1 MQAWSSVGFDTR
13 VSVNVSGQLL
23 LQPTFVE
30 NLTAILNDFPT
41 ISPECLTLE
50 VLETSALEDVT
61 EVAETMRRCAELG
74 VEFAVDDF
82 GTGYSSLT
90 YLKRLPASL
99 LKIDQSFIRDML
111 EDSDD
116 MAIVKGV
123 ISLATAFQREV
134 IAEGLE
140 NSEQGEKLLTL
151 GCDLAQG
158 YGIAR
163 PMAAEYMP
171 EWAKAWVQDT
181 AWQQHPMQQSLR
193 I

>member
-1 MQAWSSVGFDTR
+1 MGFDTR